1 MAVRTFGSLSVYDIR
16 NQNANFIEK
25 DKPPYVTT
33 EIMTIHSSETDGA
46 KLIDMSF
53 SNPNHSDL
61 YVVTERGVGFQCSQ
75 SPERTN
81 VLVLLL

>member
-33 EIMTIHSSETDGA
+33 EIMTVHSSGIDGA
-46 KLIDMSF
+46 KIVDMSF
-53 SNPNHSDL
+53 SNPDHSDL

-81 VLVLLL
+81 VLV